1 MSKQQVQE
9 LQLGGVPRADLL
21 PPAARE
27 AIRRR
32 PIVRRLVLGVIG
44 LALVVVLAV
53 AAATVYAITA
63 QAQLQAE
70 RDRTDSLLAQQAEFA
85 EARAIDAAVTEITT
99 SRIVATSAEIDW
111 EGLMAQIRSTLPAGV
126 LLISVDGEMTAPDT
140 VGSSGTE
147 EGGAEGEPEPLR
159 QDSVA
164 SIRINATSPT
174 VPDVEAWLEDL
185 ETITG
190 FAGIAPPTSVVGSEG
205 ASYTV
210 TIEFLLN
217 EEAYL
222 GRYAPETDE
231 AEGDES
237 SESSEG
243 DE

>member
-9 LQLGGVPRADLL
+9 LQLGGMPRADLL

-32 PIVRRLVLGVIG
+32 PIVRRLVIGVIG
-44 LALVVVLAV
+44 VALVVALAV
-53 AAATVYAITA
+53 AAVTIYAFTA
-63 QAQLQAE
+63 QAALQAE
-70 RDRTDSLLAQQAEFA
+70 RDRSNLLLAQQAEFA
-85 EARAIDAAVTEITT
+85 EARAIDAALTETT
-99 SRIVATSAEIDW
+99 NSRIVATAAEIDW
-111 EGLMAQIRSTLPAGV
+111 ENLMSQIRGTLPEGV
-126 LLISVDGEMTAPDT
+126 LLVSVDGELTAPDA
-140 VGSSGTE
+140 VGPGGETD
-147 EGGAEGEPEPLR
+147 GGAEGEPEPLR

-174 VPDVEAWLEDL
+174 VPDVQAWLRDL
-185 ETITG
+185 ETVTG

-231 AEGDES
+231 PTDES
-237 SESSEG
+237 ADSSEEG
-243 DE
+243 E